1 MINLERSDL
10 YIYENNTVSI
20 MHVIVCILS
29 ISLVNVITLHME
41 ITFSSRNIITKG
53 VTYMRNKED
62 LKTVRRTVLMTEKI
76 SRSIDQEA
84 MERGIKP
91 NAVMNE
97 RLNHISSGP
106 YPPIMAEF
114 QDYANTAVRM
124 MVKYSEADAIK
135 LEKEAHKLW
144 IF

>member
-1 MINLERSDL
+1 
-10 YIYENNTVSI
+10 
-20 MHVIVCILS
+20 
-29 ISLVNVITLHME
+29 
-41 ITFSSRNIITKG
+41 
-53 VTYMRNKED
+53 MRNKED